1 MRIQWSRRARR
12 DFVEAISYI
21 ADDNPDAAARMQDR
35 IEEATERPARN
46 PGMGRP
52 GRVDGTR
59 ELVVAR
65 TPYIVP
71 YRVRGQVVEIIAV
84 MHGAQQ
90 WPEDFD

>member
-1 MRIQWSRRARR
+1 MHIQWSARARR
-12 DFVEAISYI
+12 DFVEALTYI
-21 ADDNPDAAARMQDR
+21 ADDNPDAAARVQHR
-35 IEEATERPARN
+35 IEEAIGHLTRN

-90 WPEDFD
+90 WPDSFD